1 MGCGASTE
9 SFNRD
14 EETYEQFLSRRS
26 AREFDKMSDYERS
39 VYYAHCQM
47 GYGHGQFVKQI
58 KYLTNL

>member
-47 GYGHGQFVKQI
+47 GYGHG
-58 KYLTNL
+58 